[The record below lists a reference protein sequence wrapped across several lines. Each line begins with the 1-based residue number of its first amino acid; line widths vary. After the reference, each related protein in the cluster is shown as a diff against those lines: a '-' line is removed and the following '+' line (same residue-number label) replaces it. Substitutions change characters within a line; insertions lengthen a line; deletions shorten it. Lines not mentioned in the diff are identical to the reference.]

1 MTTVG
6 ELGEQGLLA
15 VIKPYCSALVG
26 DDGAV
31 LSSPQGSIVVTTDV
45 LVDGVHFSDRTTPP
59 HSIGWRAVAAN
70 LSDLAA
76 MGARPLGITVG
87 LSLPPETP
95 VDWVEGVYQ
104 GMQDCLDRYGGS
116 IIGGD
121 LVRSKVRTLAITAI
135 GEVQSD
141 RAIFRTGANVG
152 DVLVVTGPHGASRAG
167 LEALLNP
174 QNLDLPEV
182 AILIKAHQY
191 PVPRL
196 DLRPYLD
203 SNVVG
208 MDSSDG
214 LADALVQICRASG
227 VGARID
233 RLPIHP
239 LVQEYWG
246 DRAMEWTL
254 YGGEDFELVLAMPR
268 DQAQGLIDQVSGC
281 AVIGEVTETLSIVWE
296 NGREGRSISQTQSFQ
311 HFG

>member
-1 MTTVG
+1 MMTVG

-15 VIKPYCSALVG
+15 VIKPYCSELVG
-26 DDGAV
+26 DDGA
-31 LSSPQGSIVVTTDV
+31 LLPSPQGSIVVTTDV
-45 LVDGVHFSDRTTPP
+45 LVDGVHFSDHTTPP

-76 MGARPLGITVG
+76 MGASPLGITVG

-95 VDWVEGVYQ
+95 VDWVKGVYQ

-121 LVRSKVRTLAITAI
+121 LVRSKVRTLAITAL

-141 RAIFRTGANVG
+141 RTIFRTGAKVG

-174 QNLDLPEV
+174 RNPDLPEV

-203 SNVVG
+203 KVVG

-246 DRAMEWTL
+246 DRAIEWTL

-268 DQAQGLIDQVSGC
+268 DQAQGLIDQVAGC
-281 AVIGEVTETLSIVWE
+281 SVIGEVTESSVVWV
-296 NGREGRSISQTQSFQ
+296 NGREVRSISQTQSFQ

>member
-1 MTTVG
+1 MMTVG

-15 VIKPYCSALVG
+15 VIKPYCSELVG
-26 DDGAV
+26 DDGA
-31 LSSPQGSIVVTTDV
+31 LLPSPQGSIVVTTDV
-45 LVDGVHFSDRTTPP
+45 LVDGVHFSDHTTPP

-76 MGARPLGITVG
+76 MGASPLGITVG

-95 VDWVEGVYQ
+95 VDWVKGVYQ

-121 LVRSKVRTLAITAI
+121 LVRSKVRSLAITAL

-141 RAIFRTGANVG
+141 RTIFRTGAKVG

-174 QNLDLPEV
+174 RNPDLPEV

-203 SNVVG
+203 KVVG

-246 DRAMEWTL
+246 DRAIEWTL

-268 DQAQGLIDQVSGC
+268 DQAQGLIDQVAGC
-281 AVIGEVTETLSIVWE
+281 SVIGEVTESSVVWV
-296 NGREGRSISQTQSFQ
+296 NGREVRSISQTQSFQ

>member
-15 VIKPYCSALVG
+15 VIKPYCSELVG

-31 LSSPQGSIVVTTDV
+31 LPSPQGSLVITTDV

-59 HSIGWRAVAAN
+59 HSTGWRAMAAN

-76 MGARPLGITVG
+76 MGATPLGVTVG
-87 LSLPPETP
+87 LALPPETP

-104 GMQDCLDRYGGS
+104 GMKNCLDRYGGS

-121 LVRSKVRTLAITAI
+121 LVRSKLRTLAITAL
-135 GEVQSD
+135 GQVQGD
-141 RAIFRTGANVG
+141 RTIFRTGAKVG

-167 LEALLNP
+167 LEQLLNP
-174 QNLDLPEV
+174 CDLLEGS
-182 AILIKAHQY
+182 ALIKAHQY

-196 DLRPYLD
+196 DVLSHLEP
-203 SNVVG
+203 NVVG

-227 VGARID
+227 VGARIH

-239 LVQEYWG
+239 LVQERWG
-246 DRAMEWTL
+246 DRAIEWTL

-268 DQAQGLIDQVSGC
+268 DQAQGLIDQVPGC
-281 AVIGEVTETLSIVWE
+281 SVIGEVTETRSIVWV
-296 NGREGRSISQTQSFQ
+296 NGLEVRSICQDQTFQ